1 MTLLTKKRISADT
14 IKEIKQRIDIVDVVS
29 EHITLKKCGK
39 DYMGLCP
46 FHEEKSPSFSVSPT
60 KQLYYC
66 FGCSAGGNA
75 IKFLMEIG
83 RNSFEEVVTS
93 LAHRYNILVPGM
105 LPQNSQNP
113 LKESWVPVSLPTES
127 TGLAR
132 LPSPATDIPQRQPRQ
147 KDTEIIYRYGDQRW
161 VQRLETPD
169 LTKPKGYSKITLPWH
184 INEQGEAINKK
195 GETPWQPYRIDEV
208 QSASNKWV
216 LGVEG
221 ESCVEVARALGLVSF
236 TQPGGSW
243 TDADCKSAM
252 LQCKKAG
259 VDGILYWLDHD
270 EAGHK
275 KAEKMSQA
283 AAKAGVPFIQLDP
296 LAIWEDMPDA
306 GDIVDWVD
314 WGMKQGWNKDDFI
327 QRLEEELHR
336 KVDRAHASRIEEQK
350 RNDPDELLKLEVGVY
365 AKETNLFKKKRLRGR
380 ICSNYRI
387 SKQDLEELVEELE
400 RSHSTPTKC
409 SYSASEFFAHESTAL
424 KWIVPGLLP
433 VGETALLASIAKVGK
448 TGLITDIIHAVLAG
462 ETVVGEQVGVKGKV
476 LFITSDESQGTTRRR
491 LRARGI
497 DLLAEVDN
505 LRIMPH
511 LDISKLTELEAELEY
526 FQPDLVVVD
535 SLTTIC
541 LSLGISEKD
550 PEFARYIYKLKD
562 LLGRYNAAGI
572 ITHHENKDS
581 LAKGIN
587 KISGSARIPAAV
599 WGIWQLEPVNPNDK
613 QSPQRRLNVQPR
625 EGEPTVLSLQIN
637 PKDLWASQGIYE
649 FLGEFGDETGEKRS
663 HGERVLALLAK
674 YSPIGLTFKEIDDQL
689 RVGRTLYSVLDR
701 LEDRQTIT
709 KRRSAANPRIWVY
722 ALPDFSGDSPPPGVN
737 QHDLAEVIESIDIQG
752 TESIQQGFS
761 SHSARIQHSPAEAEV
776 LNSQDVEPVS
786 NSADIQQTE
795 PSLGGGGGVPLAES
809 QTKLFEQRLNGDFVA
824 VSIASTEQLNLLAPP
839 PAQAEE
845 DPCMAEEN
853 LQNMAESLA
862 QCQSAEQLGLLQQCW
877 LPEAMNRVY
886 KRLSPEKHAQI
897 KQWVIELKKWVVIT
911 DL

>member
-1 MTLLTKKRISADT
+1 MVSSSPLNFKHLHADT
-14 IKEIKQRIDIVDVVS
+14 IAQVKQRADLVTVIS
-29 EHITLKKCGK
+29 EHIVLRKSGK

-66 FGCSAGGNA
+66 FGCTAGGDA

-93 LAHRYNILVPGM
+93 LADRYNIFIPEIV
-105 LPQNSQNP
+105 PQNSQNP
-113 LKESWVPVSLPTES
+113 VKECRVSVSPTES

-132 LPSPATDIPQRQPRQ
+132 LPNRPTDIPQRNQRQ

-169 LTKPKGYSKITLPWH
+169 PTKPKGYSKITLPWH
-184 INEQGEAINKK
+184 INEQGEAVNKK
-195 GETPWQPYRIDEV
+195 GTHPWQPYRLDEV
-208 QSASNKWV
+208 MQYASGKWS
-216 LGVEG
+216 LAVEG
-221 ESCVEVARALGLVSF
+221 ENCVEAARELELVSL
-236 TQPGGSW
+236 TLPGGSW
-243 TDADCKSAM
+243 TEADCQSAM
-252 LQCKKAG
+252 RQCKNAA
-259 VDGILYWLDHD
+259 VAGILYWPDND
-270 EAGHK
+270 EVGHK
-275 KAEKMSQA
+275 KAQKMSQA
-283 AAKAGVPFIQLDP
+283 AAQAGVPFIQLDP

-306 GDIVDWVD
+306 GDIVDWVK
-314 WGMKQGWNKDDFI
+314 WGMEQGWNKDDFI
-327 QRLEEELHR
+327 QRLEASLHHS
-336 KVDRAHASRIEEQK
+336 VNQANAARIEEQR
-350 RNDPDELLKLEVGVY
+350 RNDPDERLKLEISLY
-365 AKETNLFKKKRLRGR
+365 AKESDLFKKKRLRGR

-400 RSHSTPTKC
+400 RSHSTPKKT
-409 SYSASEFFAHESTAL
+409 SYSASEFFAQETAAL
-424 KWIVPGLLP
+424 EWIVPGLLP

-476 LFITSDESQGTTRRR
+476 LFITSDESPRTTRRR

-497 DLLAEVDN
+497 DLLAEQDN

-511 LDISKLTELEAELEY
+511 LDISKLNELEAELED
-526 FQPDLVVVD
+526 FQPQLVVID

-613 QSPQRRLNVQPR
+613 QSPLRRLNVQPR
-625 EGEPTVLSLQIN
+625 EGEPTVLSLRIN

-674 YSPIGLTFKEIDDQL
+674 YSPKGLTFKEIDEQV
-689 RVGRTLYSVLDR
+689 RAGRTLYSVLDR

-709 KRRSAANPRIWVY
+709 KRRSVMNPRLWVY
-722 ALPDFSGDSPPPGVN
+722 ALPDFSGDSPPPSDDHN
-737 QHDLAEVIESIDIQG
+737 RIAEVIESLDTQP
-752 TESIQQGFS
+752 TESIQQVFS
-761 SHSARIQHSPAEAEV
+761 TNSASIQHSPAETEV
-776 LNSQDVEPVS
+776 LNRQDVEPVG
-786 NSADIQQTE
+786 NLVDIQQTE
-795 PSLGGGGGVPLAES
+795 LSVGGEGETPLAEC
-809 QTKLFEQRLNGDFVA
+809 QTELFEQRLNGDFVA
-824 VSIASTEQLNLLAPP
+824 VASAQTEQLDLQESVDDLW
-839 PAQAEE
+839 
-845 DPCMAEEN
+845 MSEEN
-853 LQNMAESLA
+853 LQSMANDLSGCSGKEELA
-862 QCQSAEQLGLLQQCW
+862 QLRQCW
-877 LPEAMNRVY
+877 SPEAMNVAC
-886 KRLSPEKHAQI
+886 KRLAPEKHEQI
-897 KQWVIELKKWVVIT
+897 RQWVIELNSQ
-911 DL
+911 DS